1 MTIFERVDLI
11 PWLLMAADLKQDY
24 YFILHTNIPHL
35 VGLITLKETRVED
48 ISGFSAAK
56 ITSR

>member
-1 MTIFERVDLI
+1 MVT
-11 PWLLMAADLKQDY
+11 LLMAADLKQDY
-24 YFILHTNIPHL
+24 HFILHTNIHQPR
-35 VGLITLKETRVED
+35 GPTTLKGTRMEG